1 MIDRVIIHIKSGD
14 GGNGAISGRREK
26 YVPRGGP
33 DGGDG
38 GRGGSVYLVGDENVN
53 TLLAY
58 RYKRHFSAEDGR
70 RGDGKLKHGGDGGDV
85 TLPVPLGTQ
94 VWADDGGQPRMLADI
109 GADGERWLAAEG
121 GRGGAGNARY
131 ATSTNRFPRLAQ
143 SGEPGQRRT
152 LRLELKLLADV
163 GIVGAPNAG
172 KSSLLAAVSA
182 ARPKVADYAFT
193 TLEPSLGVV
202 ERHGETFV
210 MVDIPGLIEGASD
223 GVGLG
228 HEFLRH
234 VERTRVLIH
243 LVDGADADPI
253 GVYERIGEELARY
266 DARLAQKPRL
276 LAVNKL
282 DLPDVWELREDL
294 RDAFVEASGGAEPL
308 FVSAATREGVDDLL
322 DAALSALK
330 AAREAPEPPP
340 SWDAD
345 GLPTLR
351 PAPRRRRPVV
361 SVDADGGYAVDW
373 QPAERMAAMVGADD
387 WAAWIQFYARLERA
401 GVMRALEE
409 AGAGPGDVVRIGD
422 AEWVWEA

>member
-70 RGDGKLKHGGDGGDV
+70 RGDGKLKHGRDGGNV

-109 GADGERWLAAEG
+109 GAEGERWLAAEG

-163 GIVGAPNAG
+163 GIVGAPNARQVQPAG
-172 KSSLLAAVSA
+172 GCLRGAPQSGGLRLHHAGAV
-182 ARPKVADYAFT
+182 ARRSRATRRNV
-193 TLEPSLGVV
+193 
-202 ERHGETFV
+202 RHG
-210 MVDIPGLIEGASD
+210 
-223 GVGLG
+223 G
-228 HEFLRH
+228 H
-234 VERTRVLIH
+234 
-243 LVDGADADPI
+243 
-253 GVYERIGEELARY
+253 
-266 DARLAQKPRL
+266 PRL
-276 LAVNKL
+276 
-282 DLPDVWELREDL
+282 DRGRE
-294 RDAFVEASGGAEPL
+294 
-308 FVSAATREGVDDLL
+308 
-322 DAALSALK
+322 
-330 AAREAPEPPP
+330 
-340 SWDAD
+340 
-345 GLPTLR
+345 
-351 PAPRRRRPVV
+351 RRRR
-361 SVDADGGYAVDW
+361 
-373 QPAERMAAMVGADD
+373 
-387 WAAWIQFYARLERA
+387 
-401 GVMRALEE
+401 
-409 AGAGPGDVVRIGD
+409 AGA
-422 AEWVWEA
+422 